1 MVRAYRM
8 SRAIRLRHRV
18 GIGRPP
24 LQTILLF
31 VGPALLL
38 YVIIFLYPIIT
49 AFANSFFR
57 WEGIARG
64 PFVGIDNY
72 KVLFSLQPYAEQ
84 FFNALS
90 NNFIFFIGTMVAQ
103 NGVGLLLALA
113 VNRSIRGR
121 RLFQTIFAMP
131 YLMSALVI
139 GYAWGMILS
148 PQFGALNSILRGIGL
163 EGHAWLGDPSLTMP
177 ILIIINA
184 WQWCGAPMLIFGA
197 ALAGVSEEHIEAA
210 QLDGARYWRVVRSVQ
225 LPQIIPAFSIV
236 TILTAVGTFNL
247 FDLVYAIG
255 GSSGGPA
262 GAGDVLGTLFYRIS
276 FGNDVNSIGLSGALS
291 LVQFAIIMAVTIA
304 IQQVLAAANRRYT

>member
-1 MVRAYRM
+1 M
-8 SRAIRLRHRV
+8 SRTTNLRRRGV
-18 GIGRPP
+18 ISRPP
-24 LQTILLF
+24 LRTILLF

-38 YVIIFLYPIIT
+38 YIVIFLYPIIT
-49 AFANSFFR
+49 AFANSLFR

-72 KVLFSLQPYAEQ
+72 RALFSIQPYANE
-84 FFNALS
+84 FFSALS

-103 NGVGLLLALA
+103 NGAGLLLALA
-113 VNRSIRGR
+113 VNRSIQGR

-148 PQFGALNSILRGIGL
+148 PQFGALNALLRGIGL
-163 EGHAWLGDPSLTMP
+163 QGHAWLGDPSLMMP

-197 ALAGVSEEHIEAA
+197 ALAGISQEHIEAA
-210 QLDGARYWRVVRSVQ
+210 QLDGARYWRVVRSIQ

-255 GSSGGPA
+255 GSSGGPG

-276 FGNDVNSIGLSGALS
+276 FGNDLNSIGLSGALS
-291 LVQFAIIMAVTIA
+291 LVQFVIIMAVTIA
-304 IQQVLAAANRRYT
+304 IRQGLTAANRRYT